1 MHLTREEERILQGAR
16 GEAVARALE
25 VIVRVGEALG
35 AERLVPIRHAH
46 VSGVSYGNIG
56 EAGARFMEE
65 LAEAGAEFSVPTT
78 VNPLGF
84 DLDKPDV
91 FGVSREYIRG
101 QMRIIRA
108 LRRMGALPTFT
119 CTPYETDT
127 LRVQPLEPGSHVA
140 WGESSAVVYA
150 NSFMGLRTNREGGP
164 LALMAAIAGRT
175 YYYGLH
181 RPEERIPE
189 VEYVV
194 HAERPLDEAEA
205 GVLGMMIGEAH
216 RSPRPPRLLARFEG
230 ELALRELSAALGAAG
245 SVGMIHVEGLTPESL
260 PRDWRP
266 AERVEID
273 YAEIRRRLE
282 ELGPTDPREI
292 DLYFVGCPHY
302 NVKDLEALAAAAER
316 LGGVRG
322 EFIVAIPREAYV
334 EALGKG
340 LIGRLR
346 SLGFTVIRDTCLI
359 VSPYKVEGLRIL
371 TNSYKALFY
380 LSRRGAK
387 VSLASVSD
395 MVRMAAGAW

>member
-1 MHLTREEERILQGAR
+1 
-16 GEAVARALE
+16 
-25 VIVRVGEALG
+25 
-35 AERLVPIRHAH
+35 
-46 VSGVSYGNIG
+46 
-56 EAGARFMEE
+56 MEE

-84 DLDKPDV
+84 DLDKPEA
-91 FGVSREYIRG
+91 FGVRREYIRG

-119 CTPYETDT
+119 CTPYETDI
-127 LRVQPLEPGSHVA
+127 LRAQPLEPGSHVA

-164 LALMAAIAGRT
+164 LALMAAIAGST

-189 VEYVV
+189 VEYIVR
-194 HAERPLDEAEA
+194 AEEPLDEAEA
-205 GVLGMMIGEAH
+205 GVLGMMMGETH
-216 RSPRPPRLLARFEG
+216 RSPRPPRLLARFRG

-245 SVGMIHVEGLTPESL
+245 SVGMVHVEGLTPEPL
-260 PRDWRP
+260 PRGWRP
-266 AERVEID
+266 AERIEIE
-273 YAEIRRRLE
+273 YAEIRGRLE
-282 ELGPTDPREI
+282 ELGPADPRGV
-292 DLYFVGCPHY
+292 DVYFVGCPHY
-302 NVKDLEALAAAAER
+302 SIKDLEALAAAAEK

-387 VSLASVSD
+387 VGLASVGD